1 MDRLVR
7 FTFNS
12 RNHLLV
18 QVTNMGNKNNLGIA
32 LWAVDKDLVTMQGK
46 KEEITNTPWRAEYPW
61 LTSQGLSGVET
72 VAVYAVTEGVIEV
85 VHVYA
90 LIKDLTQ

>member
-12 RNHLLV
+12 CNHLLV
-18 QVTNMGNKNNLGIA
+18 QVTNMNDVPNLGIA
-32 LWAVDKDLVTMQGK
+32 LWAVDKDLASMQGDK
-46 KEEITNTPWRAEYPW
+46 TEIADTPWRAEYPW
-61 LTSQGLSGVET
+61 LTSHGLSVVET
-72 VAVYAVTEGVIEV
+72 VAVYAISSPMTEV

-90 LIKDLTQ
+90 LIKDLAQ